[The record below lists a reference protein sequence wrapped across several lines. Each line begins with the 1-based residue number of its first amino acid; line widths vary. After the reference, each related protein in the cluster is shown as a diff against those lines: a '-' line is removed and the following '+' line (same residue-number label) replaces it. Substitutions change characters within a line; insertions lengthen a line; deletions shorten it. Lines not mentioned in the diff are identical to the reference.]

1 MVNQELNTFKKDFYS
16 CLPKL
21 AVYFGIIF
29 AIWLVTIAIL
39 GPLGKGVFI
48 GGVESSSVVLWSA
61 LLAIFILLVLVLQD
75 LLMVVHSLGGMF
87 AVQSNVDAKGRS
99 NIHQAIKYVIDVII
113 VAVIYIFARELILSV
128 SNTAFNQSLLGVVLV
143 VITLWIIWM
152 LYRAGMA
159 ASAEIGAYAAKAV
172 QAPVN
177 CK

>member
-61 LLAIFILLVLVLQD
+61 LLAIFILLVPSTARLT
-75 LLMVVHSLGGMF
+75 HGGSL
-87 AVQSNVDAKGRS
+87 ARRHVCRAKQRRRKG
-99 NIHQAIKYVIDVII
+99 
-113 VAVIYIFARELILSV
+113 
-128 SNTAFNQSLLGVVLV
+128 
-143 VITLWIIWM
+143 TLE
-152 LYRAGMA
+152 YTSGD
-159 ASAEIGAYAAKAV
+159 
-172 QAPVN
+172 
-177 CK
+177 